1 MPGSMTDLPHYPNY
15 VLRSAPELAA
25 MGKPRLSST
34 LPLLLTAAEKAS
46 ELGVSVDY
54 VRRHREQLGVIRLG
68 SGSRPRLMFRRG
80 LPSGC
85 LPSRESG
92 TPSQPVSKAVR
103 GGSEPP
109 NGTGKTNWRPIPD
122 DSGRSD

>member
-1 MPGSMTDLPHYPNY
+1 MPGSVTHSPQYPNY
-15 VLRSAPELAA
+15 VLGSAPELIA
-25 MGKPRLSST
+25 MGKPRTSAPQ
-34 LPLLLTAAEKAS
+34 PLLLSAAEKAA

-54 VRRHREQLGVIRLG
+54 VRRHREQLGVVRLG
-68 SGSRPRLMFRRG
+68 NGSRPRLMFRRG
-80 LPSGC
+80 LPSDC

-109 NGTGKTNWRPIPD
+109 SGTGKTNWRPIPD